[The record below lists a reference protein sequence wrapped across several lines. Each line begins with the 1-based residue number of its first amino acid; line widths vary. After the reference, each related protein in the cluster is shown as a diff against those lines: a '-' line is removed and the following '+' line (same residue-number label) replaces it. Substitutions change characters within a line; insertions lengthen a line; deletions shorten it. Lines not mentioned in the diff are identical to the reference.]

1 MSFISLIFYSFRNGD
16 VRIPKQDFGVIMFRL
31 EIWEGSMRLLYQRT
45 GIILTKTSLYILKE
59 KGAKTILAI
68 IYKNSL
74 VCSKHVAN
82 E

>member
-1 MSFISLIFYSFRNGD
+1 
-16 VRIPKQDFGVIMFRL
+16 
-31 EIWEGSMRLLYQRT
+31 MRLLYQRT